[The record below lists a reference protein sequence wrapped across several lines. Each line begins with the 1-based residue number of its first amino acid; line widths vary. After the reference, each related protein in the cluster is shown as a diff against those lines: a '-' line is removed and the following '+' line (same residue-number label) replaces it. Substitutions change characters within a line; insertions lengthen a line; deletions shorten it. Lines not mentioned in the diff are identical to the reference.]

1 MIKDKNKEVYTSP
14 ITEAL
19 ELRTEESIL
28 VISGPGSGYNN
39 SGNAGNSL
47 TEDPGYTYSF

>member
-19 ELRTEESIL
+19 ELNLECGIL
-28 VISGPGSGYNN
+28 ITSDPKSNPNNGYSPNWDL
-39 SGNAGNSL
+39 G
-47 TEDPGYTYSF
+47 DI

>member
-19 ELRTEESIL
+19 EMRFEGVLCGSPNYGDPGAPGG
-28 VISGPGSGYNN
+28 SFGPGNEYN
-39 SGNAGNSL
+39 
-47 TEDPGYTYSF
+47 F

>member
-19 ELRTEESIL
+19 ELRFEGVL
-28 VISGPGSGYNN
+28 CGSPDGFTQ
-39 SGNAGNSL
+39 GGAGFFGL
-47 TEDPGYTYSF
+47 EDTFQNGEF

>member
-19 ELRTEESIL
+19 ELRYEG
-28 VISGPGSGYNN
+28 VICGSNFGDPGQPGSAPGFNN
-39 SGNAGNSL
+39 YP
-47 TEDPGYTYSF
+47 DF

>member
-19 ELRTEESIL
+19 ELNFEGVL
-28 VISGPGSGYNN
+28 CGSKDGVF
-39 SGNAGNSL
+39 G
-47 TEDPGYTYSF
+47 EDPHETDASGSDWGF